1 MIALH
6 IQVTRCKAS
15 QLLMASS
22 CTSLQTLPSKSISNL
37 IITIDT
43 YLAPRYLRWLSKVP
57 KRGNT
62 ASHSNWIRCFYRS
75 LMRIPFACFVQE
87 PYLIAKLD
95 SAEKAWKEMSV
106 WFSCSELTFVFV
118 ASWNNK
124 LIWDF
129 VANSSSYGSEVTISY
144 RMDILILELNRIL
157 LHYWTNQV
165 LNFWSSLEKSTAL

>member
-1 MIALH
+1 MQIPLENLRNKLMIALH
-6 IQVTRCKAS
+6 IHVTRCKAS

-87 PYLIAKLD
+87 PYLNSEAGFRGEGLERNVGMVLLFRVNIC
-95 SAEKAWKEMSV
+95 
-106 WFSCSELTFVFV
+106 FCSFL
-118 ASWNNK
+118 K
-124 LIWDF
+124 
-129 VANSSSYGSEVTISY
+129 
-144 RMDILILELNRIL
+144 
-157 LHYWTNQV
+157 
-165 LNFWSSLEKSTAL
+165 

>member
-1 MIALH
+1 MQIPLENLRNKLMIALRIH
-6 IQVTRCKAS
+6 VTRCKAS

-106 WFSCSELTFVFV
+106 RLADPDIVSDPSEYRKLAQSVAELDQVVTTYRQFMDCEKQIEETKAWHATVFLV
-118 ASWNNK
+118 PVIN
-124 LIWDF
+124 
-129 VANSSSYGSEVTISY
+129 Y
-144 RMDILILELNRIL
+144 
-157 LHYWTNQV
+157 
-165 LNFWSSLEKSTAL
+165 